1 MIGDVLL
8 IEQKHERVA
17 RELAARIHRRRQE
30 RLVVAIGGESG
41 SGKSEIAETLR
52 AVLRTENLRV
62 KILHMDNYYIVSP
75 ADRGEHRR
83 RLGMEAVGLHEIDW
97 DLVEENVAA
106 FRAGKPTTIPFLD
119 LFTNQEDKLVT
130 DFKPVDLL
138 IIEGLYACNAPADV
152 RVHIDLTY
160 HQTKKAQIKRKKEK
174 VDAFRFEV
182 LEKEHQVVSTLRAK
196 TDYFVTPGFTV
207 VDNTDKQAPPDA
219 EPAGRMLFCSGTLP
233 LVVGKRKGNLHVTE
247 HAGGV
252 ANAIGSVYRAY
263 DSIWFGH
270 LPLPADFSRGDR
282 AAVTRQLK
290 QERAMHPLALPEA
303 VDKAAAAFCAQTLW
317 PLFHYRPESCTFD
330 PDGWAAY
337 VRYNKAYCEAIRRQ
351 VQPDDTL
358 WIHDYQLMLLP
369 ALLRRHRPDA
379 NIGFFLHTPFPSFEL
394 FRLLPWRRDLLE
406 GVLAADLVGFH
417 IYEYTRHFQSSVFRL
432 LGHESKLGSIICG
445 SHLTHT
451 DAFSLGVDTAAF
463 ARLGKTPD
471 ARRRAARLREAAGKC
486 AIVASIDRL
495 EPARGIAEKLD
506 MIEALLRTRPRFRTR
521 VVFRLHFFDGAGG
534 AAGRHYRREIEQRID
549 AINRAWG
556 TAAWTPVTAAFG
568 QAPQQALIAL
578 YAVADILLVTSL
590 RDGMNLIGKEY
601 IAARDSDRGV
611 VIMSEMAGG
620 ARELAE
626 AILINPCDIAAG
638 AAALETALTMPA
650 RRQAESFKRLRQRM
664 ERNSALRWS
673 VEFCEGLKSVKVRQA
688 RIRSRA
694 FTARTLA
701 RVQADYHHARRRL
714 FVLDYNGTLVP
725 APRDGHSKPPDA
737 KAQAILALLAGNK
750 RNRVAVI
757 TDNTRELMDAWF
769 TDSKIDLITCSDAAF
784 RRAGQ
789 WTAQQ
794 QLANDWKDDA
804 RPIFERYVVRTPGSY
819 MDEKRYAL
827 IWHFENA
834 VKELGEVR
842 ARELIEDLKG
852 FAGMQTLLVNEGEGF
867 IEMKNAETHKA
878 SLLQDYLGDSEW
890 DFVYAAG
897 DDLSNETLFESLPAH
912 ACTVRIGA
920 ALTNARYSLPDQSAL
935 LPVLKAL
942 AGPA

>member
-62 KILHMDNYYIVSP
+62 KILHMDNYYMVSP
-75 ADRGEHRR
+75 VERTEHRR
-83 RLGMEAVGLHEIDW
+83 RLGMDAVGLHEIDW

-130 DFKPVDLL
+130 DFKPIDLV
-138 IIEGLYACNAPADV
+138 IIEGLYACAAPADI

-182 LEKEHQVVSTLRAK
+182 LEKEHQVVSALRAK

-207 VDNTDKQAPPDA
+207 VDNTDKHAPPDA
-219 EPAGRMLFCSGTLP
+219 EPAGRLLFCSGTLP
-233 LVVGKRKGNLHVTE
+233 LAVGKRQGKLRFTE

-263 DSIWFGH
+263 DSMWFGH
-270 LPLPADFSRGDR
+270 MPLPAGFSSGDR
-282 AAVTRQLK
+282 TAVTRQLK
-290 QERAMHPLALPEA
+290 SDRAMQPLALPDA
-303 VDKAAAAFCAQTLW
+303 LVKAAATFCTQTLW
-317 PLFHYRPESCTFD
+317 PLFHYRPESCTFA
-330 PDGWAAY
+330 PDGWEAY
-337 VRYNKAYCEAIRRQ
+337 VRYNKAYCDAVRRH
-351 VQPDDTL
+351 VQPADTL

-369 ALLRRHRPDA
+369 AMLRRHHPDA
-379 NIGFFLHTPFPSFEL
+379 SIGFFLHAPFPSFEL
-394 FRLLPWRRDLLE
+394 FRLLPWRQELLE

-417 IYEYTRHFQSSVFRL
+417 IYEYTRHFQSSVFRI
-432 LGHESKLGSIICG
+432 LGHESKLGSIISG

-463 ARLGKTPD
+463 ARLRKAP
-471 ARRRAARLREAAGKC
+471 AVQRHAARLRREAGDC
-486 AIVASIDRL
+486 AIVTSIDRL
-495 EPARGIAEKLD
+495 EPARGINEKLD
-506 MIEALLRTRPRFRTR
+506 MIEGLLRTRPRFRKR
-521 VVFRLHFFDGAGG
+521 VVFRLHCFDGVAGT
-534 AAGRHYRREIEQRID
+534 AGRRYRREIEQRIA

-556 TAAWTPVTAAFG
+556 STAWTPVTAAFG

-578 YAVADILLVTSL
+578 YAVTDILLVTSL

-601 IAARDSDRGV
+601 IAARDAERGV
-611 VIMSEMAGG
+611 VIMSELAGG

-626 AILINPCDIAAG
+626 AILINPCDIGAG
-638 AAALETALTMPA
+638 IAALEAALTMPP
-650 RRQAESFKRLRQRM
+650 RRQAETFKRLRQRM

-673 VEFCEGLKSVKVRQA
+673 VEFCEGIKAVKERQA

-694 FTARTLA
+694 FTARTLT
-701 RVQADYHHARRRL
+701 RVQADYHNAQHRL

-725 APRDGHSKPPDA
+725 APRDGHSKPPHA
-737 KAQAILALLAGNK
+737 EVHTILNRLAGNK

-757 TDNTRELMDAWF
+757 TDNTRDLMAEWF
-769 TDSKIDLITCSDAAF
+769 ADSAVDLITCSDAAF
-784 RRAGQ
+784 RRAGR

-794 QLANDWKDDA
+794 QLSDDWKDDA

-834 VKELGEVR
+834 VRELADVR
-842 ARELIEDLKG
+842 ARELIDDLKG
-852 FAGMQTLLVNEGEGF
+852 FAGMQTLFVNEGEGF
-867 IEMKNAETHKA
+867 IEMKNTETHKA
-878 SLLQDYLGDSEW
+878 SLLQDYLGATEW
-890 DFVYAAG
+890 DFVFAAG
-897 DDLSNETLFESLPAH
+897 DDLSNETLFETLPDH
-912 ACTVRIGA
+912 ACTLRIGA
-920 ALTNARYSLPDQSAL
+920 ALTNARYSLPDQAAL

-942 AGPA
+942 V